1 VATWKCKTALNSLEI
16 VLSLNQRVVSLN
28 PTSLTTCFK
37 SLARSPSIIPT
48 PPSLVHSDSCQ
59 RNVLDFDCFRPT
71 HAVATFIRVSAGLL
85 FLCYSVPTNA
95 ADGESGKGLLERNCG
110 RCHAVAAETLS
121 PLKEAPNLWV
131 VLRSFPTERLEF
143 ELAEGIGSRHKD
155 MPQIQFSS
163 EEIFKIES
171 YLSGEQ

>member
-1 VATWKCKTALNSLEI
+1 MSSKHAGGRR
-16 VLSLNQRVVSLN
+16 QGGG
-28 PTSLTTCFK
+28 
-37 SLARSPSIIPT
+37 
-48 PPSLVHSDSCQ
+48 Q
-59 RNVLDFDCFRPT
+59 FDCWPGRETVALFTGFRLSS
-71 HAVATFIRVSAGLL
+71 AVFGSATVLRRRISSVLGGVRDSAAGLL

-95 ADGESGKGLLERNCG
+95 ADGESGKRLLERNCG

-163 EEIFKIES
+163 EDIFKIES

>member
-1 VATWKCKTALNSLEI
+1 MRKICWAA
-16 VLSLNQRVVSLN
+16 
-28 PTSLTTCFK
+28 
-37 SLARSPSIIPT
+37 
-48 PPSLVHSDSCQ
+48 
-59 RNVLDFDCFRPT
+59 
-71 HAVATFIRVSAGLL
+71 AGLL
-85 FLCYSVPTNA
+85 CLYYSVATNA
-95 ADGESGKGLLERNCG
+95 SDSAGGKGLLEKNCG

-163 EEIFKIES
+163 EDIFKIES